1 MSKFTFICED
11 EHIPFADDTIT
22 NKRTFEFS
30 GVLLHEIV
38 AEFEMFLKGCGF
50 SFEGQLDFV
59 NDTGDSKIDEDDD
72 FDPFTT
78 KINVLPERSC
88 MIFPMTGILVLFSIS
103 SCVRILE
110 SKTFINAI
118 ITSGSP
124 IPKISPINKIRL

>member
-78 KINVLPERSC
+78 KINVLPES
-88 MIFPMTGILVLFSIS
+88 FTGFTGELGAKGVPVKYNFTCEALKS
-103 SCVRILE
+103 SHYYDKDR
-110 SKTFINAI
+110 
-118 ITSGSP
+118 
-124 IPKISPINKIRL
+124 NK